1 MELTEVI
8 KNRRSI
14 RHFNKEKLSQE
25 TIKKILTS
33 GLLAPSAKNRQPWS
47 FIVITDKDLK
57 KEIGDLLE
65 TKTPDE
71 TNLTCEVIRESEA
84 LILVYG
90 DIEHEVFDTI
100 SIGACIE
107 NMILEAYNLN
117 VGSLW
122 IGFILQIEKE
132 LNQKFN
138 TNKKL
143 ISAVAL
149 GYTDS
154 FPKARPRK
162 TLEECTKWY

>member
-14 RHFNKEKLSQE
+14 RHFNNEKLSKE
-25 TIKKILTS
+25 TINKILTS
-33 GLLAPSAKNRQPWS
+33 GILAPSAKNRQPWN
-47 FIVITDKDLK
+47 FIVIENPDLK

-65 TKTPDE
+65 KKTTDE
-71 TNLTCEVIRESEA
+71 TNLTCEVIRECQA

-90 DIEHEVFDTI
+90 DIEHEIFDVE

-122 IGFILQIEKE
+122 IGFILQIEEE
-132 LNQKFN
+132 LKKKFK
-138 TNKKL
+138 TDKKL
-143 ISAVAL
+143 IAAVAL
-149 GYTDS
+149 GYTNTN
-154 FPKARPRK
+154 PKPRPRK